1 MLKILTLKEEQSLTT
16 EEKENYYNELR
27 EYALN
32 RKLTNTTLGALT
44 IAPRLKRFT
53 NWLAGKV
60 TTLLSGGN
68 VKQIV
73 SGQENIPQGAVIF
86 AHTHQGI
93 LDNFA
98 WIPATPKHCIILHS
112 AVVKKIM
119 VLIQLNTGL
128 ILVSK
133 KKEDVHSRVN
143 AKLDMIKILLKG
155 HSIAYFPESAWNL
168 SPNKLHLPMSF
179 GFLDIARKAG
189 VPVVPVVSE
198 FTYGTSTEKE
208 KITNIHICFG
218 SPLYVGIN
226 DDLSKKYEEYTEAV
240 STIRWNLIE
249 EKGLFQR
256 KTIST
261 QEYINYLKG
270 NIRNLQMGGID
281 IDVERAHLWSADDEF
296 YLFHHINDISFND
309 KGELLETDEVERLK
323 KIMKKKVKGY
333 L

>member
-1 MLKILTLKEEQSLTT
+1 MLKILTLKEEQLLTT

-44 IAPRLKRFT
+44 IAPKLKKFT

-60 TTLLSGGN
+60 INMFSDKN
-68 VKQIV
+68 VKRMV
-73 SGQENIPQGAVIF
+73 SGQENIPQGAAIF

-98 WIPATPKHCIILHS
+98 WIPVTPKHCMILHAS
-112 AVVKKIM
+112 TAKKILL
-119 VLIQLNTGL
+119 LIQLNTGL
-128 ILVSK
+128 VLVSK
-133 KKEDVHSRVN
+133 KKEAVHNRMN

-155 HSIAYFPESAWNL
+155 HSIVYFPESAWNL

-198 FTYGTSTEKE
+198 YTYDTSTEKE

-226 DDLSKKYEEYTEAV
+226 DDLFKKYDEYSEV
-240 STIRWNLIE
+240 ISTIRWSLIE

-270 NIRNLQMGGID
+270 NIRNLEMGGID
-281 IDVERAHLWSADDEF
+281 LNFERAHLWDADNEF

-309 KGELLETDEVERLK
+309 KGELLETEEVERLK
-323 KIMKKKVKGY
+323 QIMKKKVKGY